1 MSGPSGAPRLTLR
14 QVREAVRLLRAASNP
29 TRMEI
34 LLLLGS
40 GEKDSPSLAAV
51 LPCPSSLPAHYKA
64 LEDMGLIR
72 GRRAAGRRILFRL
85 TWAGEALVELFC
97 STCERVVPSIVGEM
111 VGHPGGEAE

>member
-1 MSGPSGAPRLTLR
+1 MTSPSASLRLTSR
-14 QVREAVRLLRAASNP
+14 QVREGLRLLAAGSNP

-34 LLLLGS
+34 LLLLGL
-40 GEKDSPSLAAV
+40 GEKDSPSLAAA

-97 STCERVVPSIVGEM
+97 STCERVVPSIVG
-111 VGHPGGEAE
+111 